1 MKNSCSKKFNE
12 FPRNLEDFAF
22 RHYRDG
28 VKIFI
33 GDFRQDDFFNL
44 LQKIVNHDFEK
55 IVMGEIWV
63 AEDLLAS
70 YRENIDTLQE

>member
-1 MKNSCSKKFNE
+1 MKKICSRKFNE
-12 FPRNLEDFAF
+12 FPRNQDDFGF
-22 RHYRDG
+22 YHYRDG

-44 LQKIVNHDFEK
+44 LRKIVDHDFEK

-63 AEDLLAS
+63 AEDLLTG
-70 YRENIDTLQE
+70 YQENINTLKE

>member
-1 MKNSCSKKFNE
+1 MTKKSSE
-12 FPRNLEDFAF
+12 FPHNRNDFQF

-33 GDFRQDDFFNL
+33 GDFRQNDFFNL
-44 LQKIVNHDFEK
+44 LQKIIDHDFER

-63 AEDLLAS
+63 AEDLLSS
-70 YRENIDTLQE
+70 YQKNINTLKE

>member
-1 MKNSCSKKFNE
+1 MKRFQTNKFNE
-12 FPRNLEDFAF
+12 FPRNPDDFKF
-22 RHYRDG
+22 CHYRDG

-44 LQKIVNHDFEK
+44 LQKIVDGDFEK

-63 AEDLLAS
+63 AEDLLTS